1 MDNAPLIS
9 FSPFRIFSSAPA
21 GGSVTTLDGWAERS
35 NVKRLAHPEK
45 REVEIR
51 MSRSAVAAAVFR
63 GRVREQRQRQVAATG
78 DTDRDSDRGSGQG
91 S

>member
-45 REVEIR
+45 REVEIP
-51 MSRSAVAAAVFR
+51 VFR